1 MKNIILIFLALPFFL
16 IACKEDDPSPEC
28 RDVVP
33 DTSNIKLN
41 VYELYGYEGYYLDEY
56 IQFIDTAL
64 GNNASTTS
72 DTQILKPSFPFEKL
86 VVYTVWGD
94 TLKGDVQNGFVC
106 KPRIK
111 EDLFY
116 ANFEFEGKGYY
127 RLKRCNKP
135 DTLIYKVIRGEKK
148 VYKSDFQSL
157 FPKSY
162 RNVLYSRRSDKT
174 DSIVIQLSYQGRFDT
189 INDFPSY
196 FPYEMRLSGS
206 VPRLN
211 IINSNIVYANGNKF
225 SYSGNFRTDF
235 VTMHGI
241 WTYENKLKLYYTYSA
256 QSNSTNPLQI
266 LVFE

>member
-1 MKNIILIFLALPFFL
+1 MTISFLFTS
-16 IACKEDDPSPEC
+16 CRDDDPSPEC

-41 VYELYGYEGYYLDEY
+41 VYELYGYEGFYLGEY

-94 TLKGDVQNGFVC
+94 TLKGDVKKGFVC

-162 RNVLYSRRSDKT
+162 RSVLYSRRANKV
-174 DSIVIQLSYQGRFDT
+174 DSIDIQLIYKGRFDT
-189 INDFPSY
+189 INDFPSF
-196 FPYEMRLSGS
+196 FPYEIRLSGS
-206 VPRLN
+206 VPRLD
-211 IINSNIVYANGNKF
+211 IITSRQVYANGNKF
-225 SYSGNFRTDF
+225 TYTQGFNSDY
-235 VTMHGI
+235 VTMYGV
-241 WTYENKLKLYYTYSA
+241 WTFDNKLKLFYTYSA
-256 QSNSTNPLQI
+256 QNNSNNPPQI
-266 LVFE
+266 LEFK